1 MPRDG
6 SPGLEPTYPLR
17 TVARM
22 TGLSPELL
30 RAWERR
36 YRVVTPTRTPG
47 GTRRYSATDLERLRL
62 LKAAVDAG
70 HRIGDVA
77 RLDVAELARRSAR
90 AEGLSVP
97 AREEILSAIGRLGST
112 ESHRL
117 LSLQLSALGPAR
129 FAREVASPLVC
140 EIGERWSDG
149 RMGIAQEH
157 LASGLLRSLLGSTLH
172 PTASSRL
179 GPRVVFAT
187 PVGERHELGLL
198 MAALTALGAGV
209 SPVYLGTE
217 LPVEDLLGA
226 VEETGA
232 AALALSIIAMP
243 RSHATRAVN
252 ALHGGLPAEVHL
264 WLGGAGTSDLTLPS
278 GVERI
283 ENLGDLEQRA
293 VLLAISSANAP

>member
-6 SPGLEPTYPLR
+6 SAALELTYPLR
-17 TVARM
+17 TVARL
-22 TGLSPELL
+22 TGLSPEVL

-36 YRVVTPTRTPG
+36 YRAVTPARTPG
-47 GTRRYSATDLERLRL
+47 GTRRYSAADLERLRL

-70 HRIGDVA
+70 HRIGEVA
-77 RLDVAELARRSAR
+77 RLDVAELASRSAPTD
-90 AEGLSVP
+90 GLSTA
-97 AREEILSAIGRLGST
+97 ARDGILSALGRLEST

-129 FAREVASPLVC
+129 FAREVVSPLVG

-149 RMGIAQEH
+149 RMGIAHEH
-157 LASGLLRSLLGSTLH
+157 LASGLLRSLLGSTLQ
-172 PTASSRL
+172 PTASSIL
-179 GPRVVFAT
+179 GPRVVFGT

-209 SPVYLGTE
+209 SPVYLGVE

-232 AALALSIIAMP
+232 RALALSIVAMP
-243 RSHATRAVN
+243 LSHATRAVN
-252 ALHGGLPAEVHL
+252 ALHGGLPTGVHL
-264 WLGGAGTSDLTLPS
+264 WLGGAGATDLALPS

-283 ENLGDLEQRA
+283 EDLGDFEQRA
-293 VLLAISSANAP
+293 VLLRLSGAGAP